1 MAVPVAVWAREASAG
16 ALVGLSVSETEERRE
31 AVIRAGAKRSQEAR
45 RRREAARRGDE
56 WDVWPKYLWR
66 DFPGYPRLCKF
77 MILILA
83 YPGICKF

>member
-1 MAVPVAVWAREASAG
+1 M
-16 ALVGLSVSETEERRE
+16 SETEERRE
-31 AVIRAGAKRSQEAR
+31 AVVRAGAKRSQETR

-56 WDVWPKYLWR
+56 SDVWPKYLWR

-83 YPGICKF
+83 NPKICWSKKLLL